1 MEIIKALLSS
11 YFDIVRK
18 SICDSVPKAVMCFL
32 VNKSKSE
39 LQSELV
45 RQLYK
50 EDLFEELLKENDAV
64 AAKRKATAKMLV
76 VLQNAQQIIAEVRDL
91 RM

>member
-1 MEIIKALLSS
+1 MKE
-11 YFDIVRK
+11 YFNIVRK
-18 SICDSVPKAVMCFL
+18 SVSDSVPKAIMCFL
-32 VNKSKSE
+32 VNKSKAD

-45 RQLYK
+45 RHLYK
-50 EDLFEELLKENDAV
+50 EELFEELLKENDAV

-91 RM
+91 RL

>member
-1 MEIIKALLSS
+1 
-11 YFDIVRK
+11 
-18 SICDSVPKAVMCFL
+18 MCFL
-32 VNKSKSE
+32 VNKSKAD

-45 RQLYK
+45 RHLYK
-50 EDLFEELLKENDAV
+50 EDLFEELLRENDAV

-91 RM
+91 RL